1 MQPHAQSKSGS
12 ILSQYDR
19 NAAAYCG
26 NSLFFHSR
34 NISVLTIIMNA
45 ELAQMCQDQRGLA
58 NCDVELIQTREGE
71 GEGWE

>member
-1 MQPHAQSKSGS
+1 
-12 ILSQYDR
+12 
-19 NAAAYCG
+19 
-26 NSLFFHSR
+26 
-34 NISVLTIIMNA
+34 MNA